1 MAVKIQKN
9 ASNKKII
16 IIRCKTVLH
25 GSQLVHDG
33 SRWWFHDASRWF
45 SMVFDKSKPKK
56 KESVEKEKN
65 SEAFTM
71 DKITTGKGQ

>member
-1 MAVKIQKN
+1 MVHN
-9 ASNKKII
+9 WF
-16 IIRCKTVLH
+16 TM
-25 GSQLVHDG
+25 VHDG
-33 SRWWFHDASRWF
+33 SRWYLISRWF